1 MWTGHRLNARG
12 FLRSWIAALPL
23 AFVVCVSPAG
33 AQYGCPPDSPYTD
46 EIVTED
52 VVGEEPE
59 GLPTP
64 PKPAAR
70 SVGGAGPWKSAT
82 ALYAQPPDLAQC
94 QPGVLR
100 PEAQA
105 SFISALNAMRAL
117 HGLGPVRHAAAS
129 DGAVAEAALMMAA
142 NDALSHD
149 PPPSWRCWTAA
160 GAAAAGSSNLLG
172 GVSSS
177 YLPWEDDNGILAEWL
192 IEGDG
197 DEIGHRR
204 WLLYPHL
211 AQTALGR
218 VVAVLRSGIRVD
230 SAVMKVFD
238 PTDDLVRRARPAA
251 SLSEFVAWP
260 QGDYPNFFFSPRAR
274 LSFSISEDTTE
285 TDGIGTVDF
294 SQAKISITLGA
305 QILPVR
311 DQMWDNEGFGTANN
325 LSWRVDGIKPNQTYS
340 VRISGVRG
348 SQRDQYLY
356 KFKIIK

>member
-12 FLRSWIAALPL
+12 FLRSWIAAFPL

-33 AQYGCPPDSPYTD
+33 AQYGCPPDSPDAD
-46 EIVTED
+46 EIVTE
-52 VVGEEPE
+52 EPE
-59 GLPTP
+59 GFPTP
-64 PKPAAR
+64 PKAATR
-70 SVGGAGPWKSAT
+70 SAGGAGPWKSAT
-82 ALYAQPPDLAQC
+82 TLYAQPPDLAQC

-100 PEAQA
+100 PEAQV

-117 HGLGPVRHAAAS
+117 HGLGPVRHAAAF

-142 NDALSHD
+142 NDDLSHD
-149 PPPSWRCWTAA
+149 PPPSWKCWTAA

-192 IEGDG
+192 VEGDG

-238 PTDDLVRRARPAA
+238 STDDPVHRAHPPA
-251 SLSEFVAWP
+251 SIPEFVAWP
-260 QGDYPNFFFSPRAR
+260 QGDYPNFLFSPRAR
-274 LSFSISEDTTE
+274 LSFSISGDTTE
-285 TDGIGTVDF
+285 TDVPGTVDF
-294 SQAKISITLGA
+294 SQAKISVTLNGLS
-305 QILPVR
+305 LPVR
-311 DQMWDNEGFGTANN
+311 DQMWDNESFGTANI
-325 LSWRVDGIKPNQTYS
+325 LSWRVDGLEKNRNYS
-340 VRISGVRG
+340 VKISGIRG
-348 SQRDQYLY
+348 TDHGNYEY
-356 KFKIIK
+356 YFKIMR